1 MGEEEGGRMVI
12 ANALSFMAL
21 FIAGAIYVGL
31 KLSQDRKA
39 DNRRMIVLGWAAMV
53 GYLII
58 LGMGAHLLMVA
69 AGL

>member
-39 DNRRMIVLGWAAMV
+39 DNRRMIVLGWA
-53 GYLII
+53 GWS
-58 LGMGAHLLMVA
+58 GT
-69 AGL
+69 